1 MSFTELDLVAGL
13 LKTEDNCGTADP
25 IFTVQQRV
33 RVYGA
38 DPDYGGG
45 TVCWLDTEGS
55 EVTLERDPEK
65 FKLLELMHGM
75 DVGDLE
81 GIGIDISSWS
91 RTCYR
96 EDWEHVQA
104 FLTRNAAES
113 FCRRE
118 AHNLRKTRIYVD
130 SAHRNPEWR
139 WLRELLPVVATE
151 LRELEALRLMEK
163 STDRG
168 PTGEPRMPTHK
179 EGEVEVCDYCLAV
192 TDGPHTIVTCSA
204 HLKACRDHDQRLIR
218 ELEVESK
225 RARDRLLELSDYT
238 DEDAERK
245 TLTECVDLAE
255 LEVNCEYEQRL
266 EFEAKVQDLEK
277 ELRRVHAAKGAE
289 ALRGLSA
296 PPAPPAPEVDGIAST
311 EKPDIAACPFCGSE
325 DTSVDLDVLGVM
337 CHACGAT
344 GPNIPESIDCET
356 DDEMIAE
363 CIRVWNEARTR
374 SAMGTLVADLC
385 RD

>member
-1 MSFTELDLVAGL
+1 VSFTELDLVAGL

-33 RVYGA
+33 RIYGI
-38 DPDYGGG
+38 DPDYDS
-45 TVCWLDTEGS
+45 TACWINEDGREI
-55 EVTLERDPEK
+55 TLEGDPEK
-65 FKLLELMHGM
+65 FKLLELMSESS
-75 DVGDLE
+75 DDLGDL
-81 GIGIDISSWS
+81 DIHFTEWS
-91 RTCYR
+91 RCRYR
-96 EDWEHVQA
+96 DVWEHVQA

-118 AHNLRKTRIYVD
+118 AHNLRETRIYVE

-151 LRELEALRLMEK
+151 LRELEALRLMAK
-163 STDRG
+163 STERG
-168 PTGEPRMPTHK
+168 PTGELRMPTHK
-179 EGEVEVCDYCLAV
+179 EGEAEICDYCLAR

-266 EFEAKVQDLEK
+266 EFEAKVQTLEK
-277 ELRRVHAAKGAE
+277 ELRRVRAAKGAE
-289 ALRGLSA
+289 ALRELSA
-296 PPAPPAPEVDGIAST
+296 PPAPAPEVDGIAST

-325 DTSVDLDVLGVM
+325 NTSVDLDMPGVM

-344 GPNIPESIDCET
+344 GPNIPESVECET
-356 DDEMIAE
+356 DDEMVAE
-363 CIRVWNEARTR
+363 CIRLWNEARVR
-374 SAMGTLVADLC
+374 NAMGTLIADLR